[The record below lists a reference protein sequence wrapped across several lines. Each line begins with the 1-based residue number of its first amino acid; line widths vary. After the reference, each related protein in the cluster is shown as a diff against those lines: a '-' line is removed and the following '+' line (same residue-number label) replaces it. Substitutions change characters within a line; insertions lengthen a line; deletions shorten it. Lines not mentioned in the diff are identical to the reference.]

1 MTSPSLGSRTH
12 SSGAPQPEMPLGDPP
27 LLERWL
33 ERWNART
40 RERWGLTVSQLA
52 RVFWLVV
59 AGLAISV
66 GFAVYIWEA
75 NHRARQA
82 ELTNRVEEHV
92 KLLRSS
98 TARSLEAL
106 HAIAAFM
113 ESSQPPPSRAA
124 FHAFVQGPLERLP
137 EVHAFEWIPVVTG
150 SERAEFEARAR
161 ADGYAGYQFTELTPE
176 GGTRPAP
183 ARGRYYPVYYISPE
197 SRNLPALGLDLGSHP
212 KRWRALTV
220 AAKTG
225 LPSATSSI
233 RLAQETEAG
242 EAGFL
247 VFVRVMDRTR
257 SEPVLLGFAL
267 GVFRVRDIVEPA
279 LASAAKSGMDVV
291 LTDRAEPERVLYRTG
306 SGDGAGAPQ
315 WQELD
320 VFGRTWQ
327 LAFTPNRAFATRSPW
342 NVFAYPL
349 AGLLLT
355 LVIAGSSVRSMQR
368 TLEIERRVEERTEE
382 LSREIESRRQTEA
395 ALRVTETKYRS
406 IFENAIVGI
415 FQTTPE
421 GSYLDANPALAAIYG
436 YGSREEFMA
445 TVRDVGRQLYADG
458 SDRRRFIEAIER
470 DGAVREFISQVM
482 RKDGSLIWISETAVS
497 VKDPDGNLMYYQGSV
512 QDVTERV
519 LGEQIQRRNFEWL
532 EDRVRERTR
541 ALGEA
546 NQKLRA
552 EVTIRKQAQEEAAN
566 AREAQAAFLAS
577 MSHEIRT
584 PLNVILGYSQVLQQ
598 QAAGDAPEREA
609 LQAIL
614 QSGQHL
620 LTLVGDVVELSK
632 IEAGRVDL
640 TLGDFN
646 LGALISS
653 LSFMFRARCEKKGL
667 KLTIEGLGA
676 SPWWVRSD
684 EGKLRQVLI
693 NLLGNAVKFTNAGE
707 VRLRVVPEEDSC
719 VRFEVIDSGIGIP
732 PEEHSAIFER
742 FTQTTSG
749 KRADGAGLGLAIARR
764 LVEVMG
770 GELALRSSPGW
781 GSNFHFTLRFEAPLA
796 VRASETKA
804 HGPRV
809 RISTATPC
817 RALVVDDLEVNRN
830 MMKQLLT
837 TLGCSVEVADSG
849 SAALAMV
856 GELPFDIVF
865 LDVLMPGMDGIQ
877 TAQHLRQVYENRLKL
892 VASSASVLG
901 QQREACLT
909 AGFDEF
915 IPKPFRIEQI
925 TDCLASLLKV
935 RFVTDGPEIVLKNA
949 ALVPEGLSVPP
960 ELVRQLREAAELYQV
975 TLLRALLGKLEA
987 RGPREHALA
996 ERLRERVALYDMN
1009 GILSALDALTPPAP
1023 AEVHP

>member
-1 MTSPSLGSRTH
+1 MTPPPLGSRTD
-12 SSGAPQPEMPLGDPP
+12 SPGAPQQRVPAGNPP

-33 ERWNART
+33 SRWNAHT
-40 RERWGLTVSQLA
+40 RQRWGLTVSQLA
-52 RVFWLVV
+52 RVFWLVM
-59 AGLAISV
+59 AGLAISI
-66 GFAVYIWEA
+66 GSAVYIWEA

-124 FHAFVQGPLERLP
+124 FHAFVEGPLERLP
-137 EVHAFEWIPVVTG
+137 EVHAFEWIPLVTSG
-150 SERAEFEARAR
+150 ERADFEARAR
-161 ADGYAGYQFTELTPE
+161 ADGYTGYQFTELALE
-176 GGTRPAP
+176 GGTRPA
-183 ARGRYYPVYYISPE
+183 AERRRYYPVYYMAPE

-212 KRWRALTV
+212 KRLRALTT
-220 AAKTG
+220 AAETG

-247 VFVRVMDRTR
+247 VFVRVMDRAR
-257 SEPVLLGFAL
+257 SEPTLLGFAL
-267 GVFRVRDIVEPA
+267 GAFRVRDIVEPA
-279 LASAAKSGMDVV
+279 LASAVKNGMDVL
-291 LTDRAEPERVLYRTG
+291 LTDRAEPERVLYRAG
-306 SGDGAGAPQ
+306 SGTTAEEPQ
-315 WQELD
+315 RQELD

-327 LAFTPNRAFATRSPW
+327 LAFTPNHAFVTSSPW
-342 NVFAYPL
+342 NEFAYPL

-368 TLEIERRVEERTEE
+368 TLEIERRVDERTEE
-382 LSREIESRRQTEA
+382 LSREVEIRRQTES

-415 FQTTPE
+415 FQTTPQ

-436 YGSREEFMA
+436 YASRQEFMA
-445 TVRDVGRQLYADG
+445 TVRDVGQQLYVNG
-458 SDRRRFIEAIER
+458 SDRRRFTEAIER
-470 DGAVREFISQVM
+470 DGAVREFISRVV

-497 VKDPDGNLMYYQGSV
+497 VKDPDGNLMYYEGSV
-512 QDVTERV
+512 QDVTERI

-532 EDRVRERTR
+532 EDRVRERTHE
-541 ALGEA
+541 LGEA
-546 NQKLRA
+546 NQQLQA
-552 EVTIRKQAQEEAAN
+552 EVTIRKQAQEEAAA
-566 AREAQAAFLAS
+566 ARQAQAVFLAS

-598 QAAGDAPEREA
+598 QVAGDAPEREA

-620 LTLVGDVVELSK
+620 LTLVGDVVDLSK

-653 LSFMFRARCEKKGL
+653 LSFMFRARCEMKGL

-684 EGKLRQVLI
+684 EVKLRQVLI

-707 VRLRVVPEEDSC
+707 VRLRVVPEEEGR

-732 PEEHSAIFER
+732 SEEHVTVFER
-742 FTQTTSG
+742 FTQTASG

-770 GELALRSSPGW
+770 GELSLRSSPGW
-781 GSNFHFTLRFEAPLA
+781 GSNFHFSLRFQAPLA

-804 HGPRV
+804 HAPRV
-809 RISTATPC
+809 RISPETPC

-830 MMKQLLT
+830 VMKQLLT

-849 SAALAMV
+849 PTALAV
-856 GELPFDIVF
+856 ASQQAVDIVF
-865 LDVLMPGMDGIQ
+865 LDVLMLGMDGIQ
-877 TAQHLRQVYENRLKL
+877 TAQQLRQTHESQLKL

-901 QQREACLT
+901 HQREACLK

-915 IPKPFRIEQI
+915 IPKPFRLEQI
-925 TDCLASLLKV
+925 TDCLANLLKV
-935 RFVTDGPEIVLKNA
+935 RFVTDGPEIPA
-949 ALVPEGLSVPP
+949 RVPEGLSVPP

-975 TLLRALLGKLEA
+975 TLLRAALGKLEA
-987 RGPREHALA
+987 RGPREHAFA
-996 ERLRERVALYDMN
+996 ERLRERAALYDMN
-1009 GILSALDALTPPAP
+1009 GVLSALAALTPPAP
-1023 AEVHP
+1023 VEVHP